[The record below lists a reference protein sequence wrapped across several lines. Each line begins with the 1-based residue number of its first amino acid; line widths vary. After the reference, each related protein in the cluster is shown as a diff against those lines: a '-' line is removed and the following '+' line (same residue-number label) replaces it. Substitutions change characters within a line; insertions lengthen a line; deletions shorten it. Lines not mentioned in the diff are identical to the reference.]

1 MYVGPPPGRS
11 SPRLLAVRTLAAIC
25 LEQDEPDTHIAR
37 RVKVLRDQVHAGTY
51 RVSPERLAASLYLA
65 VMAGGL

>member
-11 SPRLLAVRTLAAIC
+11 SPRLMAARTLAALC
-25 LEQDEPDTHIAR
+25 REQDEPDTHIAR
-37 RVKVLRDQVHAGTY
+37 RVKSLRDQVNSGTY
-51 RVSPERLAASLYLA
+51 RVSPERLAASLYRA